1 MVSPGVAQ
9 TVGILGVSLLAYSF
23 VVAPP
28 SLPAQMML
36 LFLTVPPAWMLAAL
50 GRRLGRQRPLPLAAQ
65 GALGAMGIGLMWGAP
80 WMAQSRLVM
89 HYESGAEGAPEGLVM
104 ALPILGP
111 LLWALAVGWISSVRE
126 HHPSG

>member
-1 MVSPGVAQ
+1 VVSPGRAQ
-9 TVGILGVSLLAYSF
+9 TVGILGVSLLAYSY

-50 GRRLGRQRPLPLAAQ
+50 GRRLGRRGPLPLAAQ
-65 GALGAMGIGLMWGAP
+65 GALGSMGVGLMWGAP
-80 WMAQSRLVM
+80 WMAQNRLVM

-126 HHPSG
+126 HHPTG